1 MNVILTFA
9 RAYPGRTAL
18 TLAALLLASLFDG
31 LGLTTLLSLLTSVA
45 AGGDAGSL
53 PEPGQTLYRYLQ
65 AVGIEPTTTLLL
77 VVILASSVLR
87 AAATLVA
94 NSQVGY
100 TVAHVATDL
109 RLTLVK
115 SLLAS
120 RWEHYLHQPVGALS
134 NAFSSEC
141 GRAAQAYL
149 AAARMASFL
158 MQALIYTVIAVLV
171 SWQATLGALA
181 LGVLV
186 VWMFGALVRMAR
198 RAGRKQTKLNRSLL
212 SYLTD
217 SLMSVKPLKAMGRD
231 DLADRV
237 LSEQTR
243 KLNRAMRRQ
252 VISKEAL
259 SALHEPTM
267 AILMTG
273 ALYVALVRL
282 QMPLAS
288 VMVIV
293 YLLARVLNY
302 LSKVQRQF
310 QDVATSE
317 SAYWSLR
324 ETIDAAQAAHEPP
337 LGTRPVT
344 LDEGIELRDLHFAYA
359 AESVLDGV
367 SVYIPAGALTTV
379 IGPSGAGKTTLLDV
393 VTALLR
399 PQRGEVYIDG
409 VPLAEI
415 DRKTWRRAIGYVP
428 QDTFLLHDSVLANV
442 TLGDDSLTE
451 ADAERALRAAGAWD
465 FVSALPQGVH
475 TAVGERGGR
484 FSGGQR
490 QRIAIARALAHEPKL
505 LILDEATSALDAES
519 ERAICETLAR
529 LSRSV
534 TMLAISHRP
543 ALIEAADRVYR
554 MQQGRAELQAP
565 VAAAAAGER

>member
-1 MNVILTFA
+1 MV
-9 RAYPGRTAL
+9 GSCTADR
-18 TLAALLLASLFDG
+18 ASL
-31 LGLTTLLSLLTSVA
+31 
-45 AGGDAGSL
+45 
-53 PEPGQTLYRYLQ
+53 
-65 AVGIEPTTTLLL
+65 
-77 VVILASSVLR
+77 
-87 AAATLVA
+87 
-94 NSQVGY
+94 
-100 TVAHVATDL
+100 
-109 RLTLVK
+109 
-115 SLLAS
+115 
-120 RWEHYLHQPVGALS
+120 
-134 NAFSSEC
+134 
-141 GRAAQAYL
+141 
-149 AAARMASFL
+149 
-158 MQALIYTVIAVLV
+158 LIT
-171 SWQATLGALA
+171 WR
-181 LGVLV
+181 
-186 VWMFGALVRMAR
+186 RMAR

-231 DLADRV
+231 ELADRV

-259 SALHEPTM
+259 SAVHEPTM

-302 LSKVQRQF
+302 LAKVQRQF

-337 LGTRPVT
+337 LGSRPVS
-344 LDEGIELRDLHFAYA
+344 LDEGIELRDLYFAYT
-359 AESVLDGV
+359 AEPVLDGV
-367 SVYIPAGALTTV
+367 SLQIPAGHLTTV

-415 DRKTWRRAIGYVP
+415 DRKAWRRAIGYVP

-451 ADAERALRAAGAWD
+451 ADAEQALRAAGAWD
-465 FVSALPQGVH
+465 FVCALPQGVH
-475 TAVGERGGR
+475 TTVGERGGR

-490 QRIAIARALAHEPKL
+490 QRIAIARAMAHRPKL

-529 LSRSV
+529 LSQSV

-554 MQQGRAELQAP
+554 MQHGQAELQAP
-565 VAAAAAGER
+565 VADAAAAER